1 MLSDSATFDLKWL
14 LDPVTPADFFARNFE
29 TEPLAVKREDRL
41 YYADLPGLDAIDE
54 LLAATVSDRQQPGH
68 GERLVRT
75 EPSGTLTERVIRLT
89 EGAAVDIQ
97 MVYRHYHDGFTLV
110 VNQVHRRST
119 PVGRLCR
126 GLQAALHHRVG
137 ANLYL
142 TPAGAQGFL
151 PHVDTHDVF
160 VLQLEGA
167 KEWHVANP
175 TMMLP
180 LPVGS
185 HQPQALPDAQTYRLE
200 PGDLLYLPRGFRH
213 EAVTTDSSSLHLT
226 VGIYTVRWHELCKE
240 VLEVLAEQDVLFR
253 HSLPP
258 QYADDPLDMERMAQL
273 ARRLTVALADDA
285 IVDEAKQRIAS
296 RLVTTDASVGPSH
309 FRSLDALARLTEE
322 SVIARPVDLLC
333 LVRKKNDQ
341 ATIEFAGNFVAG
353 PQYLVTALE
362 FVAEN
367 ERFTVGQLPGI
378 GSAEDRIDLV
388 KRLVSEG
395 LLEVVS

>member
-1 MLSDSATFDLKWL
+1 VPSDGATFGLKWL
-14 LDPVTPADFFARNFE
+14 LGPVTPDDFFARNYE
-29 TEPLAVKREDRL
+29 TEPLAVKRDDL
-41 YYADLPGLDAIDE
+41 HYYADLPGLDAIDE
-54 LLAATVSDRQQPGH
+54 LLVATVSDRREPGR

-75 EPSGTLTERVIRLT
+75 EPSGTLSERVLRLT

-97 MVYRHYHDGFTLV
+97 MVYRLYHDGFTLV
-110 VNQVHRRST
+110 VNQMHRRST
-119 PVGRLCR
+119 SVGRLCR
-126 GLQAALHHRVG
+126 SLQAALHHRVG

-167 KEWHVANP
+167 KEWHVAKP
-175 TMMLP
+175 TTTLP
-180 LPVGS
+180 MPVGS
-185 HQPQALPDAQTYRLE
+185 HRPQTLPDARSYLLE

-213 EAVTTDSSSLHLT
+213 EAIAADSSSLHLT
-226 VGIYTVRWHELCKE
+226 VGFYTVRWHELCKE
-240 VLEVLAEQDVLFR
+240 ILDVLAEQDVLFR

-258 QYADDPLDMERMAQL
+258 QYADDPLDMERVAEL

-285 IVDEAKQRIAS
+285 IVDKAKQRIAS

-309 FRSLDALARLTEE
+309 FRSLDALAGLTDD
-322 SVIARPVDLLC
+322 SIVTRPPELLC
-333 LVRKKNDQ
+333 LVRTTSDQ

-353 PQYLVTALE
+353 PRYLVTALE
-362 FVAEN
+362 FIAGK
-367 ERFTVGQLPGI
+367 ERFAVSQLPGI
-378 GSAEDRIDLV
+378 GSPGDRIDLV

-395 LLEVVS
+395 LLEVLS